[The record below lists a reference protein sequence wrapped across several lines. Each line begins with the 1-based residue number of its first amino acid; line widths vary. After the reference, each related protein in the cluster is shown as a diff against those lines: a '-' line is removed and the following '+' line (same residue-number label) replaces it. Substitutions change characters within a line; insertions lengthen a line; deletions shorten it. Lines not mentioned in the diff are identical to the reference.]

1 MMLIMLILP
10 RTNIATTTW
19 DKLCTIAEKIL
30 IKIIS
35 SFENFTRISII
46 QKLKINPKNE
56 NWSEKI
62 LPLIMDII
70 ITLSNCIVK
79 VSTFDIL
86 YRQIKVTMFASPNL
100 AYGMPKLNGII
111 VST

>member
-1 MMLIMLILP
+1 M
-10 RTNIATTTW
+10 
-19 DKLCTIAEKIL
+19 
-30 IKIIS
+30 
-35 SFENFTRISII
+35 
-46 QKLKINPKNE
+46 
-56 NWSEKI
+56 
-62 LPLIMDII
+62 PLIMDTI